1 MDRLTNIDYD
11 KAAQIATDLLTESQK
26 MVDIFNTMRNHFSE
40 VDNGS
45 GIFDGTAATEVRAKF
60 NSFANTFHHFNEA
73 VESYAKYIQQ
83 ASINYQ
89 NVDKAAQSAVTDL

>member
-1 MDRLTNIDYD
+1 MSKINKKEL
-11 KAAQIATDLLTESQK
+11 KH
-26 MVDIFNTMRNHFSE
+26 IFNKMKSHFSE
-40 VDNGS
+40 IDNGS
-45 GIFDGTAATEVRAKF
+45 GIFDGTAATEVRTKF
-60 NSFANTFHHFNEA
+60 TSFADTFHHFNEA